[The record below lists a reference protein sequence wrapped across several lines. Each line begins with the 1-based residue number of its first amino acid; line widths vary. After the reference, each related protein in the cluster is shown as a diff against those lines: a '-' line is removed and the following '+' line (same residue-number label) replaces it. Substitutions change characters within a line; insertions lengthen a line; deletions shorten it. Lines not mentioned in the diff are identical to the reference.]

1 MDIATGPL
9 VERIARVLAGE
20 RLSANGHGDQESAGS
35 AVDAAW
41 PDYRDA
47 AVAVLHTLRAQAP
60 RWPPPA
66 TRQSGNV
73 WSWPRSRNRSRR
85 RCDSYI
91 VPGKAGIDKR
101 SASRDSH
108 RQRLWIPAS
117 AGMTVV

>member
-47 AVAVLHTLRAQAP
+47 ALAVLHTLRAPSAAMAAAGDAAVWERMVLAALKEAQ
-60 RWPPPA
+60 PA
-66 TRQSGNV
+66 E
-73 WSWPRSRNRSRR
+73 
-85 RCDSYI
+85 
-91 VPGKAGIDKR
+91 A
-101 SASRDSH
+101 
-108 RQRLWIPAS
+108 
-117 AGMTVV
+117 